1 MKFPESGND
10 IVMKIGVVTTTR
22 AEYGLLKNLIK
33 RIDEDQDT
41 ELNLIVTGTHL
52 IEDYGHTIRYIEKD
66 RFPITLKIP
75 VEICSK
81 DSASISQTMGR
92 YFMAFAGVFE
102 KLNLDFVVVLGDRYE
117 LIPICYCAA
126 NAKTPIAHISGGEV
140 TEGAIDDAVRHCI
153 TKLSYLHF
161 PACETYRRRIIQL
174 GEAPERVFNVGDP
187 GVENVRIMELK
198 SEESI
203 RKKLGI
209 NSDLPYFS
217 VIFHPVTLDELSPER
232 QIQELIMALDT
243 FKDIQFVIMKSNADS
258 GGKIIND
265 YLEEFVSNHNNCKLF
280 SSLSIEEYLAL
291 QKYSLGL
298 IGNSSSGIVETPC
311 FGIPTVNIGDRQ
323 KGRLF
328 AAGIVSCRIEKN
340 EIIKAIKLAMS
351 EEIVSQA
358 KAAVNPYG
366 SGETSA
372 EILYHIKRHI
382 INHDINLKKSFHDI
396 EDNKI

>member
-1 MKFPESGND
+1 
-10 IVMKIGVVTTTR
+10 MKIGVVTTTR

-33 RIDEDQDT
+33 KIDQDSET

-52 IEDYGHTIRYIEKD
+52 IEDYGFTINYIEQD

-92 YFMAFAGVFE
+92 YFIAFAGVFE

-126 NAKTPIAHISGGEV
+126 NAKVPIAHISGGEV

-187 GVENVRIMELK
+187 GVENIRTMELE
-198 SEESI
+198 SEQSI
-203 RKKLGI
+203 RKKLGL
-209 NSDLPYFS
+209 NLDSPYFS
-217 VIFHPVTLDELSPER
+217 VIFHPVTLDVLKPES
-232 QIQELIMALDT
+232 QIQELISALGE

-265 YLEEFVSNHNNCKLF
+265 CLEEFVKNHNNCKLF
-280 SSLSIEEYLAL
+280 SSLSIEEFLAL

-311 FGIPTVNIGDRQ
+311 FGIPTINIGDRQ

-328 AAGIVSCRIEKN
+328 SNGIISCGIKKN
-340 EIIKAIKLAMS
+340 EIIKTIKLAMS
-351 EEIVSQA
+351 EEIITQA

-366 SGETSA
+366 SGDTST
-372 EILYHIKRHI
+372 EILYHIKRYI
-382 INHDINLKKSFHDI
+382 NNHDINLKKSFYDI
-396 EDNKI
+396 EDNRI